1 MRTKKRM
8 IMKLLVMLLLVT
20 GMGILGNPVSVSA
33 KSVPKL
39 NVTKKTVIECQSL
52 KLKVKKG
59 SVIKSTMLLLW
70 PLHPGRSSTY
80 TVHGEMESG

>member
-39 NVTKKTVIECQSL
+39 NVTKKTVIEGQSL
-52 KLKVKKG
+52 KLKVQNG